1 MGGVESRFNGLIVDG
16 NEEEALELWKSRP
29 ELQASYKPNVPIKW
43 APRRDTPLLSASR
56 ANMNKIMKEL
66 LSHGADPRGRNAD
79 GETALHV
86 VCSSARFSSRTNRLR
101 AELLTML
108 LDRLSPFEQSGR
120 QDGEL
125 GNGVTAAE
133 GEPFGVAGEVDP
145 YNLAL
150 MDKVTRIG
158 LLAIYA
164 DMKFSIWLCR
174 IETLHFIWQR
184 HLVY

>member
-16 NEEEALELWKSRP
+16 KEEEAMELWNSHS
-29 ELQASYKPNVPIKW
+29 ELQARYKPNLPIKW
-43 APRRDTPLLSASR
+43 ASRRDTPLLSAAR
-56 ANMNKIMKEL
+56 GDMKDIMKEF

-108 LDRLSPFEQSGR
+108 LDRLSPFEQNDG
-120 QDGEL
+120 QDGEEP
-125 GNGVTAAE
+125 GNGLPCAVSGGE
-133 GEPFGVAGEVDP
+133 GDPFGGTGEADP

-150 MDKVTRIG
+150 MDKVTRG
-158 LLAIYA
+158 FVKLLL
-164 DMKFSIWLCR
+164 M
-174 IETLHFIWQR
+174 
-184 HLVY
+184 